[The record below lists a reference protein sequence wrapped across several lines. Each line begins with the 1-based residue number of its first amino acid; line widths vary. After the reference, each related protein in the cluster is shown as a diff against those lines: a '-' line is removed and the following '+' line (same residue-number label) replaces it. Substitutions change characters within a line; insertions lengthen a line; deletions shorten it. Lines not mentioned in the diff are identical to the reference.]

1 MLRCH
6 GNLLI
11 NKKNRDDGG
20 SIYVKQAMQLFQKI
34 VRLRLLQLKLEFF
47 KSYTCIEI
55 EKLKWHFDFNY

>member
-11 NKKNRDDGG
+11 NKKNKDDGG

-34 VRLRLLQLKLEFF
+34 VRLRLLQ
-47 KSYTCIEI
+47 
-55 EKLKWHFDFNY
+55 